1 MVDCGQKKLRE
12 PKSSIDS
19 YWTDDFTKDEG
30 ISANPGNVI
39 PAVMKR
45 TEKDAENPRVS
56 QENPTIV
63 RNVFA
68 RHNYH
73 MTNARSGLPF
83 SYTEKGPF
91 TLRQRDKANVVESNT
106 IQITGSVQ

>member
-1 MVDCGQKKLRE
+1 MG
-12 PKSSIDS
+12 II
-19 YWTDDFTKDEG
+19 TKDGG

-45 TEKDAENPRVS
+45 AEKDAENPRVS

-83 SYTEKGPF
+83 SYAEK
-91 TLRQRDKANVVESNT
+91 TYNVYVDPLPVDELLPIPPNP
-106 IQITGSVQ
+106 